1 MASRAQ
7 SASNTP
13 HLVALA
19 LDDNM
24 VYAFFVL
31 VHSLASNATKPFS
44 LVVGHFTGR
53 LAPHHQALIRDFT
66 MHLGIPLDLRELTP
80 NPLFTERRHL
90 TITTFSKFV
99 ISDEIP
105 DPHLWIDLDTVAR
118 DGWDEF
124 FAYLYSAPKFA
135 GLVVADKL
143 QSPHTRFEGFNA
155 GILGWTGKPRAD
167 WLPALASL
175 PENRFSSEQFLFN
188 TLYAESAHAIDV
200 KFNFLSSWHAHTAEL
215 ERSAIIHYSGP
226 IKPWHLST
234 RHRKA
239 WDGINPSWAYWF
251 DAESALLAKLKS
263 SPLELAL
270 RKLQRQALFSGR
282 LHTGKGA
289 LAGWFMRFL
298 AIAGPLGD
306 PLVWLLKKRTNA

>member
-7 SASNTP
+7 NSSSAS

-31 VHSLASNATKPFS
+31 VHSLALNAKNPFS
-44 LVVGHFTGR
+44 LVVGHFAGR
-53 LAPHHQALIRDFT
+53 LAPHHQGLIRDFT
-66 MHLGIPLDLRELTP
+66 RHLGIPLDLRELTP

-118 DGWDEF
+118 EGWDEF
-124 FAYLYSAPKFA
+124 FTYLYSAPKSA
-135 GLVVADKL
+135 GLVVAEKL
-143 QSPHTRFEGFNA
+143 QSTHTRFEGFNA
-155 GILGWTGKPRAD
+155 GILGWTRKPRAD

-175 PENRFSSEQFLFN
+175 PEKRFSSEQFLFN
-188 TLYAESAHAIDV
+188 TLYADSAHVTDV
-200 KFNFLSSWHAHTAEL
+200 KFNFLSSWHAHSAEL

-226 IKPWHLST
+226 IKPWHLAL

-239 WDGINPSWAYWF
+239 WADINPSWEYWY
-251 DAESALLAKLKS
+251 ASESRMLDNLKDSLLER
-263 SPLELAL
+263 PVNQL
-270 RKLQRQALFSGR
+270 RRHALFNGR

-289 LAGWFMRFL
+289 LAGWVMRFL
-298 AIAGPLGD
+298 AVAGPLGD
-306 PLVWLLKKRTNA
+306 PLIGLIKKRTTI

>member
-1 MASRAQ
+1 MASGPKSSLSR
-7 SASNTP
+7 P
-13 HLVALA
+13 RIVALA

-31 VHSLASNATKPFS
+31 VSSLASNAHNPFT
-44 LVVGHFTGR
+44 LIVGHFTGR
-53 LAPHHQALIRDFT
+53 LAPKNQALIRDFT
-66 MHLGIPLDLRELTP
+66 EHVGVPLDLRELTP

-99 ISDEIP
+99 ISDDVT

-118 DGWDEF
+118 EGWDEF
-124 FAYLYSAPKFA
+124 FDYLFAAPATA
-135 GLVVADKL
+135 GLVVAEKL

-155 GILGWTGKPRAD
+155 GILGWTAKPRAD

-175 PENRFSSEQFLFN
+175 PEKRFSSEQFLFN
-188 TLYAESAHAIDV
+188 TLYADSAHPIDV
-200 KFNFLSSWHAHTAEL
+200 KYNFLSSWHAHKTEL

-226 IKPWHLST
+226 IKPWHLAR

-239 WDGINPSWAYWF
+239 WQDINPSWDYWF
-251 DAESALLAKLKS
+251 DAESALLNKLKE
-263 SPLELAL
+263 SPLERPVNVL
-270 RKLQRQALFSGR
+270 RRYALFSGR

-289 LAGWFMRFL
+289 LAGWIMRL
-298 AIAGPLGD
+298 LSIAGLLGD
-306 PLVWLLKKRTNA
+306 PLVGLLQRRSRV

>member
-1 MASRAQ
+1 MASREQ
-7 SASNTP
+7 VSSSRQ

-31 VHSLASNATKPFS
+31 VHSLVLNATKPFS

-53 LAPHHQALIRDFT
+53 LAQEHQALIQDFAK
-66 MHLGIPLDLRELTP
+66 HWGIPFGIRELTP
-80 NPLFTERRHL
+80 NPLFSERRHL

-118 DGWDEF
+118 EGWDEF
-124 FAYLYSAPKFA
+124 FANLYAAPAPA
-135 GLVVADKL
+135 GLVVAEKL

-175 PENRFSSEQFLFN
+175 PEKRFSSEQFLFN
-188 TLYAESAHAIDV
+188 TLYADSAHAIDV
-200 KFNFLSSWHAHTAEL
+200 KFNFLSSWHAQTSEL

-226 IKPWHLST
+226 VKPWHLT
-234 RHRKA
+234 RRHRKA
-239 WDGINPSWAYWF
+239 WAGINPSWEYWF
-251 DAESALLAKLKS
+251 DAESKLLVDLKDS
-263 SPLELAL
+263 TLEEPVKRL
-270 RKLQRQALFSGR
+270 RRQALFSGR

-289 LAGWFMRFL
+289 LAGWVMRFL
-298 AIAGPLGD
+298 AVAGPLGD
-306 PLVWLLKKRTNA
+306 PLVELLKKKTKV

>member
-1 MASRAQ
+1 MASRDQ
-7 SASNTP
+7 VSP
-13 HLVALA
+13 RRQHLVALA

-31 VHSLASNATKPFS
+31 VHSLVSNATKPFS

-53 LAPHHQALIRDFT
+53 LAQEHQALIRDFAE
-66 MHLGIPLDLRELTP
+66 HWGIPFDLRELTP

-105 DPHLWIDLDTVAR
+105 DPHLWIDLDTLAR
-118 DGWDEF
+118 EGWDGF
-124 FAYLYSAPKFA
+124 YTYLDSAPESA
-135 GLVVADKL
+135 GLVVAEKL
-143 QSPHTRFEGFNA
+143 QSPHTRFDGFNA
-155 GILGWTGKPRAD
+155 GILGWTGKPRAE

-175 PENRFSSEQFLFN
+175 PEKRFSSEQFLFN
-188 TLYAESAHAIDV
+188 TLYADSAHAIDV
-200 KFNFLSSWHAHTAEL
+200 KFNFLSSWHAQTGEL

-226 IKPWHLST
+226 VKPWHLAR

-239 WDGINPSWAYWF
+239 WAGINPSWEYWF
-251 DAESALLAKLKS
+251 DAESRLLEDVKDS
-263 SPLELAL
+263 TLEESVIRL
-270 RKLQRQALFSGR
+270 RRHALFSGR

-289 LAGWFMRFL
+289 LAGWVMRFL
-298 AIAGPLGD
+298 AVAGPLGS
-306 PLVWLLKKRTNA
+306 PIVSFLKSRTTL

>member
-7 SASNTP
+7 SASKP
-13 HLVALA
+13 PDLVALA

-31 VHSLASNATKPFS
+31 VHSLASNARKPFS
-44 LVVGHFTGR
+44 LVVGHFSGR
-53 LAPHHQALIRDFT
+53 LAQHHQELIRNFT
-66 MHLGIPLDLRELTP
+66 KHLGIPLDLRELTP
-80 NPLFTERRHL
+80 SPLFTERRHL

-124 FAYLYSAPKFA
+124 FDHLYGAPKNA
-135 GLVVADKL
+135 ALVVADKL

-155 GILGWTGKPRAD
+155 GILGWTAKSRAD

-175 PENRFSSEQFLFN
+175 PEKRFSSEQFLFN
-188 TLYAESAHAIDV
+188 TLYSESAHAIDV
-200 KFNFLSSWHAHTAEL
+200 KFNFLSSWHSHAAEL

-226 IKPWHLST
+226 IKPWHLTT

-263 SPLELAL
+263 SPLEKAL
-270 RKLQRQALFSGR
+270 HKLQRQALFSGR

-289 LAGWFMRFL
+289 LAGWVMRFL

>member
-1 MASRAQ
+1 MAPRTQNSS
-7 SASNTP
+7 SASP
-13 HLVALA
+13 LVALA

-31 VHSLASNATKPFS
+31 VHSLASTAKKPFS
-44 LVVGHFTGR
+44 LIVGHFTDR

-66 MHLGIPLDLRELTP
+66 KHLGIPLDLRELTP

-105 DPHLWIDLDTVAR
+105 GPHLWIDLDTVAR
-118 DGWDEF
+118 EGWGEF
-124 FAYLYSAPKFA
+124 FTHLDSAPQSA
-135 GLVVADKL
+135 GLVVAEKL

-155 GILGWTGKPRAD
+155 GILGWTGKPRAN

-175 PENRFSSEQFLFN
+175 PEKRFSSEQFLFN
-188 TLYAESAHAIDV
+188 TLYADSAHAIDV
-200 KFNFLSSWHAHTAEL
+200 KFNFLSSWHAHTTEL

-226 IKPWHLST
+226 IKPWHLAR

-239 WDGINPSWAYWF
+239 WAGINPSWEYWYASESRLL
-251 DAESALLAKLKS
+251 DNLKDSALER
-263 SPLELAL
+263 PVNRL
-270 RKLQRQALFSGR
+270 RRQALFSGR

-289 LAGWFMRFL
+289 LAGWVMRFL
-298 AIAGPLGD
+298 AVAGPLGD
-306 PLVWLLKKRTNA
+306 PLVGLIKKRTTV

>member
-1 MASRAQ
+1 MVSRDQ
-7 SASNTP
+7 VSSRRL

-31 VHSLASNATKPFS
+31 VHSLASKAKKPFS
-44 LVVGHFTGR
+44 LVAGHFTGR
-53 LAPHHQALIRDFT
+53 LAPNNQVLIQDFAK
-66 MHLGIPLDLRELTP
+66 HFGIPLDLRELTP

-118 DGWDEF
+118 EGWDEF
-124 FAYLYSAPKFA
+124 FTYLYSAPRSA
-135 GLVVADKL
+135 GLVVAEKL

-155 GILGWTGKPRAD
+155 GILGWTRKPRAN

-175 PENRFSSEQFLFN
+175 PEKRFSSEQFLFN
-188 TLYAESAHAIDV
+188 TLYSDSAHAIDV
-200 KFNFLSSWHAHTAEL
+200 KFNFLSSWHADSAEL

-226 IKPWHLST
+226 IKPWHLAA
-234 RHRKA
+234 RHREA
-239 WDGINPSWAYWF
+239 WAGINPSWEYWYS
-251 DAESALLAKLKS
+251 AESRLLVDLKDS
-263 SPLELAL
+263 VLERPVNQL
-270 RKLQRQALFSGR
+270 RRQALFSGR

-289 LAGWFMRFL
+289 LAGWVMRFL
-298 AIAGPLGD
+298 AVAGPLGN
-306 PLVWLLKKRTNA
+306 PLVGLLKRRSTV

>member
-1 MASRAQ
+1 MSSESTTSSSGQ
-7 SASNTP
+7 
-13 HLVALA
+13 HIVALA
-19 LDDNM
+19 LDDKM

-53 LAPHHQALIRDFT
+53 LALHHQGLIREFAKR
-66 MHLGIPLDLRELTP
+66 LGIPLDLRELTP

-118 DGWDEF
+118 EGWDEF
-124 FAYLYSAPKFA
+124 FDYLYSAPAFA
-135 GLVVADKL
+135 GLVVAEKL

-175 PENRFSSEQFLFN
+175 PEKRFSSEQFLFN
-188 TLYAESAHAIDV
+188 TLYADSAHAIDV
-200 KFNFLSSWHAHTAEL
+200 KFNFLSSWHAHATEL
-215 ERSAIIHYSGP
+215 KRAAIIHYSGP
-226 IKPWHLST
+226 IKPWHLAI

-239 WDGINPSWAYWF
+239 WAVINRSWEYWF
-251 DAESALLAKLKS
+251 SAESGLLDDLRG
-263 SPLELAL
+263 SPLEKPVNRL
-270 RKLQRQALFSGR
+270 RRRALFSGR

-289 LAGWFMRFL
+289 LAGWVMRFL
-298 AIAGPLGD
+298 AVAGPLGN
-306 PLVWLLKKRTNA
+306 PLVGLIKGRTRV

>member
-31 VHSLASNATKPFS
+31 VHSLASNATRPFS

-53 LAPHHQALIRDFT
+53 LDRYYQALIRDFT
-66 MHLGIPLDLRELTP
+66 MHLGIALDLRELTP
-80 NPLFTERRHL
+80 SPLFTERRHL

-124 FAYLYSAPKFA
+124 FAYLHSAPKSA
-135 GLVVADKL
+135 GLVVAEKL

-155 GILGWTGKPRAD
+155 GILGWTKKPRAD

-175 PENRFSSEQFLFN
+175 PANRFSSEQFLFN
-188 TLYAESAHAIDV
+188 TLYLESAQAIDV

-251 DAESALLAKLKS
+251 DAESTLFAKLKS

-270 RKLQRQALFSGR
+270 HKLQRQALFSGR

-298 AIAGPLGD
+298 VIAGPLGD